1 MKNFEIKNIESGR
14 SMIEML
20 GVLAIIGVLSV
31 GGIAGYSKS
40 MQKYRI
46 NKTIEQVSQIS
57 QNIRTFFA
65 PQRDFSDLDSTT
77 ADGKKLVQ
85 KAKLIPDE
93 MLGFNDDGT
102 IKQINNTFGGT
113 VEMGTITGLDWN
125 NGYPTYARHSDNY
138 YLYFDSVPQD
148 ACIDL
153 ITQNW
158 LNVANLYAV
167 SVNFSLRNIGGNSGN
182 LGKNCSKGCSGF
194 KSGNH
199 YLACAGGSTYSLP
212 IEVDKAIEFCSQS
225 TNNSV
230 GFLFY

>member
-93 MLGFNDDGT
+93 NIPSPFFHLSSPMVS
-102 IKQINNTFGGT
+102 INKAQNQDFH
-113 VEMGTITGLDWN
+113 N
-125 NGYPTYARHSDNY
+125 N
-138 YLYFDSVPQD
+138 
-148 ACIDL
+148 
-153 ITQNW
+153 
-158 LNVANLYAV
+158 
-167 SVNFSLRNIGGNSGN
+167 
-182 LGKNCSKGCSGF
+182 
-194 KSGNH
+194 
-199 YLACAGGSTYSLP
+199 
-212 IEVDKAIEFCSQS
+212 
-225 TNNSV
+225 
-230 GFLFY
+230 